1 MMENRMK
8 LAAMMG
14 TYPKTEA
21 LKSGAVTSPLFE
33 FDFAPIDVAT
43 KGFKAVVRQQ
53 AFEVAELAI
62 VTFLQAFAAGKP
74 YLLLPFVMNGGFHHK
89 SVLGRVEDGL
99 APSDLA
105 GRRVAMRSYAQT
117 TPTWVRGIL
126 SDDYGV
132 PVDRVQWMSQETAHV
147 AEYRDPAWV
156 TPLDSAAGLEAML
169 LAGEVDAIIAGGG
182 LSGDPRIQPLIP
194 EPKRAA
200 LDWHA
205 RHGVVPINHMVVVHR
220 DLAARQPEVV
230 REIFRMLC
238 ESRDLAEPPAQR
250 APGPWLQPSGF
261 DAVRPGLEMIIRYA
275 HEQSLIPERL
285 AVDAL
290 HGDVARA
297 LAG

>member
-1 MMENRMK
+1 MK

-14 TYPKTEA
+14 SYPKTEA
-21 LKSGAVTSPLFE
+21 LKSGALASPLLE

-53 AFEVAELAI
+53 AFQVAELAI
-62 VTFLQAFAAGKP
+62 VTFLQALAAGKP

-89 SVLGRVEDGL
+89 SVLGRAEDRL
-99 APSDLA
+99 APGDLV

-132 PVDRVQWMSQETAHV
+132 PIDRVQWMSQETAHV
-147 AEYRDPAWV
+147 AEYHDPAWV
-156 TPLDSAAGLEAML
+156 TPLDAGAGLEEML

-194 EPKRAA
+194 DPKKAA

-205 RHGVVPINHMVVVHR
+205 RHGVVPINHVVVVHK
-220 DLAARQPEVV
+220 DLVADRPDVV

-238 ESRDLAEPPAQR
+238 ESRDRAEPR
-250 APGPWLQPSGF
+250 AERSVGPWLQPSGF

-275 HEQSLIPERL
+275 HEQSLVPERL
-285 AVDAL
+285 AVEAL
-290 HGDVARA
+290 YGDVARA
-297 LAG
+297 LRA